1 LFINLNALFILSNII
16 PQGMI
21 QSTKFLLPS
30 LGTREIKGCLVSPQ
44 VNLGQKRGDVSQFE
58 KPEIGK

>member
-16 PQGMI
+16 PKGMI
-21 QSTKFLLPS
+21 QSTKFPLPS
-30 LGTREIKGCLVSPQ
+30 LWTREIKGCPVSPQ
-44 VNLGQKRGDVSQFE
+44 VALGQRRADVSQFE